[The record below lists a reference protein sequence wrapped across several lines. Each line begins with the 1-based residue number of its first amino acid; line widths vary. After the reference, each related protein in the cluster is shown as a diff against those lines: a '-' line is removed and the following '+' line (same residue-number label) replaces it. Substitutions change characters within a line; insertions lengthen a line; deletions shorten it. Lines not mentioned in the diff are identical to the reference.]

1 MTAEK
6 DLKRIVR
13 ARMEKTGEA
22 YTTARRHVLHQKPD
36 YAAVAGMSDTTILA
50 KTGRNWAQWVE
61 LLDAFGAKEKPHI
74 EIATHVY
81 NLGIDGWWSQS
92 VTVGYERI
100 RGLRARGQQRSG
112 SWEATK
118 SKTFAVPVE
127 KLFDAFANARTR
139 KRWLGDIALK
149 VRTAKAPSRTRKHMS
164 EGYGVVLLL
173 HSHGLDKSWDAP
185 VVAQCTAVTTGEEVG
200 TRGVVVDRVIH
211 RILVWKI
218 ALDSNESRRVNFG
231 GSRRMTA
238 IPYPF
243 SLDMNPV
250 VPTRPVPD
258 LGSDRMADAVK
269 TATVTAPI
277 ERRARIRGSVVT
289 LSET

>member
-1 MTAEK
+1 MTAQK

-36 YAAVAGMSDTTILA
+36 YAAVAGMSDATILA
-50 KTGRNWAQWVE
+50 KTGRTWTEWVE
-61 LLDAFGAKEKPHI
+61 LLDAFGAKDKPHI

-118 SKTFAVPVE
+118 SKTFSVPVE

-149 VRTAKAPSRTRKHMS
+149 VRTAKAPKSMRITWDDGTSVELWFLAKGAAKS
-164 EGYGVVLLL
+164 SVGVQHVKLAT
-173 HSHGLDKSWDAP
+173 K
-185 VVAQCTAVTTGEEVG
+185 EE
-200 TRGVVVDRVIH
+200 
-211 RILVWKI
+211 
-218 ALDSNESRRVNFG
+218 A
-231 GSRRMTA
+231 
-238 IPYPF
+238 
-243 SLDMNPV
+243 
-250 VPTRPVPD
+250 
-258 LGSDRMADAVK
+258 
-269 TATVTAPI
+269 
-277 ERRARIRGSVVT
+277 ERRKRFWSERLEVLGEM
-289 LSET
+289 LSA